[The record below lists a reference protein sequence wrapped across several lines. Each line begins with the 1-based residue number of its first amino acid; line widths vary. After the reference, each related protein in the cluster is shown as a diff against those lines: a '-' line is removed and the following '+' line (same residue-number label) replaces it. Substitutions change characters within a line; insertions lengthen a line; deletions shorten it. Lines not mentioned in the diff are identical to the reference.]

1 MKKTL
6 IALAAVAVSSAAFAQ
21 SSVSITGNLDFAY
34 SDTSGTQAHARGNTI
49 ATTTGTSSTA
59 GIRFTVNEDLGGGMR
74 ATVQYDLDPRA
85 LANDAGA
92 IGRNE
97 TFLALSGNFGRV
109 ALGSPNGLGLVVHG
123 ISSPLGTGVGSG
135 YNLTNLWTPTR
146 YSRSIR
152 YDSPSFGGVTV
163 HALYAPGND
172 AVAPGAQALVI
183 PGARPATE
191 FAAIYRGG
199 PLTVG
204 FAHIRQASVDDF
216 ASTDKTASNTIT
228 ASYSFGDTSVHAGWN
243 RGELTALFNGAAAVD
258 TKGYRLAVRHNMGA
272 IALMASYTVQENE
285 GSAGAAVDGKHRVVG
300 FRADYNLSKRTA
312 AYFGIDRY
320 KSDNAY
326 NPAATVA
333 NFSGTRNTV
342 SIGMRHSF

>member
-21 SSVSITGNLDFAY
+21 SSVSITGLLDIAY
-34 SDTSGTQAHARGNTI
+34 SNTSGTQAQAKGDTF
-49 ATTTGTSSTA
+49 ATTTGTSATS

-85 LANDAGA
+85 LVNDAGA

-152 YDSPSFGGVTV
+152 YDSPSFSGVTV

-172 AVAPGAQALVI
+172 TVAPGSSTLVF
-183 PGARPATE
+183 PNAREATE

-204 FAHIRQASVDDF
+204 FAHIRQGSFENSAT
-216 ASTDKTASNTIT
+216 TDKTSSNTIT

-243 RGELTALFNGAAAVD
+243 RGELTGLFNGAAAVD

-272 IALMASYTVQENE
+272 ISLMAQYTVQEND
-285 GSAGAAVDGKHRVVG
+285 GLVAVDGKHRVVG

-326 NPAATVA
+326 NTASAAVA
-333 NFSGTRNTV
+333 SFSGTRNTV
-342 SIGMRHSF
+342 SVGVRHSF